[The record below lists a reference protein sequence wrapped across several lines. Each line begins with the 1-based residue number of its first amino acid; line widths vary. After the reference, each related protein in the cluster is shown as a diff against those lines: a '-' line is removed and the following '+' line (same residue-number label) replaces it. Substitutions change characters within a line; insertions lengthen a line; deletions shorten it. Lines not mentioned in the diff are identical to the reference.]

1 MDGRKFRLT
10 KKKEHI
16 AYKCTVE
23 NHSNG
28 ERKKNTTA

>member
-23 NHSNG
+23 NHSMQRIINDQ
-28 ERKKNTTA
+28 T